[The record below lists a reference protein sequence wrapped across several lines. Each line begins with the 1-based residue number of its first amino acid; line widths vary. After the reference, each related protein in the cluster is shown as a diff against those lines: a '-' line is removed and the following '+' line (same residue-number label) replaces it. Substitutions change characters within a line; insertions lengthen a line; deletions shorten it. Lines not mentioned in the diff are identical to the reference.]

1 LRYMEESSGQE
12 HSYLSFY
19 FFLCSTI
26 SWFQSE
32 LTNFPVY
39 RLAEV
44 EVATLYRCIRK
55 VALNRGYQGCFKITN
70 YCLWTEIDREDCQ
83 FTAGTSLPATKAF
96 MHCGPCPGSHGCLQS
111 NFRSCSKYQYICL
124 DALWS
129 LLSFSNSVTHHRS
142 LPYSLDGHFA
152 FWNIPCG
159 SVFTFMQLIT
169 MMVMYNNYSA
179 MRRTDDNK

>member
-1 LRYMEESSGQE
+1 MVSVRAHQLSCVPPCRSGSS
-12 HSYLSFY
+12 
-19 FFLCSTI
+19 
-26 SWFQSE
+26 
-32 LTNFPVY
+32 NPVPVY
-39 RLAEV
+39 SESCPESR
-44 EVATLYRCIRK
+44 
-55 VALNRGYQGCFKITN
+55 
-70 YCLWTEIDREDCQ
+70 
-83 FTAGTSLPATKAF
+83 
-96 MHCGPCPGSHGCLQS
+96 HCGPCPGSHGCLQS